1 MAWKAVIA
9 GVDKT
14 TSLALLQPIA
24 IERTLNERAMANF
37 VTKPG
42 YVPSRFATVELYDT
56 DGTTVLFGGVVLKRS
71 IAPFQQRGGTE
82 PYFTQVDCGDYF
94 TYFDWAYISL
104 TYSSS
109 VTLKTVL
116 TDLVAAL
123 PATYGITLDAGQV
136 TGPTLAAF
144 TWERKRASDAV
155 RELTDRTGYVAL
167 VSPLKALKMFVP
179 GTDAAPFALTDAS
192 PHCLSFD
199 WSDSD
204 RIPAN
209 DVTVIAGPA
218 AVASTTKTWIQAGGA
233 TSWVT
238 DIPAAIGAP
247 PPGYVTVNGVFR
259 TVGPGAS
266 YTWND
271 ATSTLSLGTDPTPTN
286 GWSIV
291 LVYNAQ
297 FPFTVT
303 ATSGAT
309 PVIQFQQAY
318 PDVTEYAPASEIATG
333 LLAQLNQQPRE
344 INVSSLSSGWAL
356 GQALTVALTAR
367 MTASFVLTGLSLVL
381 QVLKGSQRWV
391 ATFPATESTTY
402 QGSYLDQWRALTGG
416 SSSGISSVSGGGSS
430 TTVTVLS
437 SPVYMGGSY
446 TQSVT
451 NPTVKA
457 LIQGAV
463 PYVATSSFTGRLR
476 VNLKAR
482 DAGVGVKAII
492 SDGTTD
498 VATSIVTSQTFSDV
512 TVIVPIVS
520 GQTYRVYIQNDA
532 AGDGYVGYAQL
543 EAA

>member
-1 MAWKAVIA
+1 MAWKALVG

-14 TSLALLQPIA
+14 SSLHLLSEIS
-24 IERTLNERAMANF
+24 IERQLNERAQARF
-37 VTKPG
+37 TTKPG
-42 YVPSRFATVELYDT
+42 YVPTRFDTSALYDT
-56 DGTTVLFGGVVLKRS
+56 DGTTLLFGGVILRRGS
-71 IAPFQQRGGTE
+71 DPFKQKGGTE
-82 PYFTQVDCGDYF
+82 PYFAPIECGDYF

-123 PATYGITLDAGQV
+123 PASYSITLDAAQV
-136 TGPTLAAF
+136 TGPTLTAF
-144 TWERKRASDAV
+144 EWNRKRASDAV
-155 RELTDRTGYVAL
+155 RELSDRTGYVSL
-167 VSPLKALKMFVP
+167 LSPAKALKMFVP
-179 GTDAAPFALTDAS
+179 GTDAAPYALTDAA
-192 PHCLSFD
+192 PHCRTVG
-199 WSDSD
+199 WADSD
-204 RIPAN
+204 RVPAN
-209 DVTVIAGPA
+209 KVTVIAGPS
-218 AVASTTKTWIQAGGA
+218 AVASTTKTWVQAGGA

-247 PPGYVTVNGVFR
+247 PPGYVTVNGIFR

-266 YTWND
+266 YTWD
-271 ATSTLSLGTDPTPTN
+271 DTTSTLTLGTDPTPTN

-297 FPFTVT
+297 FPFTVS

-309 PVIQFQQAY
+309 PVIEFQQEY
-318 PDVTEYAPASEIATG
+318 PDVVEYAQAQEIAAG

-344 INVSSLSSGWAL
+344 IVVESLDSGWAP
-356 GQALTVALTAR
+356 GQALSVALTAR
-367 MTASFVLTGLSLVL
+367 FTASFIITSVVATL
-381 QVLKGSQRWV
+381 QVLKTTQRWIY
-391 ATFPATESTTY
+391 TFKAIENSQY
-402 QGSYLDQWRALTGG
+402 QGSYLDGWRSLTGG
-416 SSSGISSVSGGGSS
+416 GSGISTVSGGGSS
-430 TTVTVLS
+430 TTVTVMS
-437 SPVYMGGSY
+437 SPIYMGGSY

-451 NPTVKA
+451 NPSAKA
-457 LIQGAV
+457 KIQGAV

-498 VATSIVTSQTFSDV
+498 VATSVVTSQTFTDV
-512 TVIVPIVS
+512 NVIVPIVS
-520 GQTYRVYIQNDA
+520 GQTYWVYVQNTA
-532 AGDGYVGYAQL
+532 TGDGYVGYAQL